1 MMLKYRYF
9 LNNKFIILIITL
21 IAFVSYNCSTF
32 ILSSKNIEI
41 REHLSCSK
49 KLLKQKKYEQAIKK
63 NKMILNKYTKNPWKD
78 RILFNLGYLYSYYDN
93 PEKNF
98 PKSKTYFQRLVDKF
112 PNSSLQKESK
122 IRLAFLNE
130 LLSKENEIKKLEKT
144 IYIQKTAIDLLK
156 AQLKKIKRVDI
167 QLDKKERKMK
177 KESSKT
183 HNSINKK

>member
-1 MMLKYRYF
+1 
-9 LNNKFIILIITL
+9 
-21 IAFVSYNCSTF
+21 
-32 ILSSKNIEI
+32 
-41 REHLSCSK
+41 
-49 KLLKQKKYEQAIKK
+49 
-63 NKMILNKYTKNPWKD
+63 
-78 RILFNLGYLYSYYDN
+78 
-93 PEKNF
+93 
-98 PKSKTYFQRLVDKF
+98 
-112 PNSSLQKESK
+112 LQKESK

-156 AQLKKIKRVDI
+156 AQLKKIKRIDI

>member
-41 REHLSCSK
+41 REYLSCSK

-63 NKMILNKYTKNPWKD
+63 NKMILDKYTKNPWKD

-93 PEKNF
+93 PEKIFQNQKLIFKDWLINF
-98 PKSKTYFQRLVDKF
+98 PTALCKKRAKF
-112 PNSSLQKESK
+112 G
-122 IRLAFLNE
+122 
-130 LLSKENEIKKLEKT
+130 
-144 IYIQKTAIDLLK
+144 
-156 AQLKKIKRVDI
+156 
-167 QLDKKERKMK
+167 
-177 KESSKT
+177 
-183 HNSINKK
+183 